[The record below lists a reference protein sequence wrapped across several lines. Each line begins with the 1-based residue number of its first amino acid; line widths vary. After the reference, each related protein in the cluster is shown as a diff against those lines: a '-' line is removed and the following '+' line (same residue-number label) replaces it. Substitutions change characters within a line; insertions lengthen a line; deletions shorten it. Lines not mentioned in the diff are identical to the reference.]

1 MSNLFNSL
9 FSHSEQPQN
18 GDGNSNS
25 SNNDSNNQNNN
36 SNNSNSDN
44 SNNINSGNNNN
55 SEGGHSDA
63 PKVTEA
69 ADLSDSLKQGAR
81 DSSVVGSAID
91 PSKEQGKQALS
102 HMDPR
107 ASQVLVHAYEEAKR
121 VKKSFI
127 EPEQLF
133 LALVSDRDIF
143 KLLQDFSVDVAK
155 ITREIQEKE
164 TTGDFSGEPTLG
176 EATKQILEEAFL
188 NAKKREVEYLSPEDI
203 LLTFF
208 NKQSEVAKPLQAA
221 GVDKG
226 KVEEKLSKSTEFSTG
241 KKSVLAQY
249 GIDLTEKAKKGELDP
264 IAGREKEIERLVH
277 ILLRRTKNNPVIIG
291 EPGTGKTALVE
302 GMAQVMANGKVTPDL
317 ANKRIIQL
325 DLSSLIAGASH
336 RGEFEERLQA
346 VIKEVMSSGGT
357 IILFIDEI
365 HTILGA
371 GATEGALDASN
382 IIKPYL
388 SKGTLQIIGATTIS
402 EYRKNFEKDRA
413 FERRFQPVV
422 CDEPTEE
429 VATEMIKILLPKYEK
444 FHGVKVSEEA
454 ITAAV
459 KLSKRYVGDRFL
471 PDKAIDL
478 LDEAS
483 AEVRLDGSASAA
495 AGQGAKEVH
504 PEDIEKVVSRW
515 TGIPITKLTEKES
528 EKLLHMEDL
537 IHKKFINHE
546 RAVKA
551 VSEAIRRG
559 RIGLANANRPI
570 ASFIF
575 LGPTGTGKTELAKC
589 LAEIMFGKSDAM
601 IRIDMSEYME
611 KHEVAKLVG
620 APPGYV
626 GYEEGGQLTEAVRN
640 KPYSIVLLDEIE
652 KAHPDV
658 FNILLQLL
666 EDGRLTDNK
675 GNTISFKNTVI
686 IATSNIGSD
695 IIRRKIMEAQ
705 AGKKEGAADPAQAN
719 GQQVDPNNP
728 NPAIANPTSP
738 TAPAQAQQIAA
749 VAPAAPANIPMDP
762 APPLQPGQLPA
773 VTDPKKEDKEEDP
786 ENPRTK
792 AFKELSSIVMEEL
805 TKHFRPE
812 LINRFDEVV
821 VFEPLTQENMIEICK
836 LQIDAT
842 RKLLKEQNI
851 GLDLS
856 QKAFDQLA
864 KEGYDP
870 VYGARPL
877 RRLIQRSIENPI
889 AIYLIQKT
897 IVSGETIL
905 VDYDAAGD
913 KFIFSKARMAQS
925 NNEMGQS
932 NINGAV
938 DPNAAQGN
946 QNNSETGNS
955 EGQMPSQDGAGQGQ
969 QVPQDNSQAPTN
981 GQTAGNPPANGA
993 YPDWLNNVTD
1003 AAQGGQPTTPPTQGS
1018 DGTQMQP
1025 QQ

>member
-1 MSNLFNSL
+1 MSNIFGSL
-9 FSHSEQPQN
+9 FQHPDTQ
-18 GDGNSNS
+18 DTS
-25 SNNDSNNQNNN
+25 SSNNQNNN
-36 SNNSNSDN
+36 QN
-44 SNNINSGNNNN
+44 SNNNGGNNNFGNGNNSGNSN
-55 SEGGHSDA
+55 GGASV
-63 PKVTEA
+63 PEVRES
-69 ADLSDSLKQGAR
+69 ADLSDSLKQASK
-81 DSSVVGSAID
+81 DSSVVSSSID
-91 PSKEQGKQALS
+91 PAKEQGKQALS

-107 ASQVLVHAYEEAKR
+107 ASQVLVHAYDEAKR
-121 VKKSFI
+121 IKHSFI

-133 LALVSDRDIF
+133 LALISDRDIF

-155 ITREIQEKE
+155 ITRDLQEKE
-164 TTGDFSGEPTLG
+164 TVGDFTGEPTLG
-176 EATKQILEEAFL
+176 ESTKQVLEEAFL

-203 LLTFF
+203 LLVFV
-208 NKQSEVAKPLQAA
+208 NKKADVVKPLVDQ
-221 GVDKG
+221 GVDG
-226 KVEEKLSKSTEFSTG
+226 TKVEQKLSKSTEFSTG

-249 GIDLTEKAKKGELDP
+249 GIDLTEKARNGELDP
-264 IAGREKEIERLVH
+264 ISGREKEIERLVH

-302 GMAQVMANGKVTPDL
+302 GMAQMMVSGKVTPDL
-317 ANKRIIQL
+317 ASKKIIQL

-346 VIKEVMSSGGT
+346 VIKEVMAAGGQ

-388 SKGTLQIIGATTIS
+388 SKGTLQIIGATTTS

-429 VATEMIKILLPKYEK
+429 VAIEMIKILLPKYEK
-444 FHGVKVSEEA
+444 FHGVKVSDDA
-454 ITAAV
+454 VVAAV
-459 KLSKRYVGDRFL
+459 KLSKRYVGERFL

-483 AEVRLDGSASAA
+483 AEVRLGGSSSTNAQ
-495 AGQGAKEVH
+495 QGTKEVN
-504 PEDIEKVVSRW
+504 PPDIERVVSRW
-515 TGIPITKLTEKES
+515 TGIPITKLTEQES
-528 EKLLHMEDL
+528 EKLLHMEDI
-537 IHKKFINHE
+537 IHKNFINHE

-589 LAEIMFGKSDAM
+589 LAEIMFGKKDAM
-601 IRIDMSEYME
+601 IRLDMSEYME

-695 IIRRKIMEAQ
+695 LIRRKIMEAKS
-705 AGKKEGAADPAQAN
+705 GKTEGATPDPAAGQKAEVAPGASVTTEQTASSGGGAANGAAMAIPTDPNAQQAN
-719 GQQVDPNNP
+719 P
-728 NPAIANPTSP
+728 
-738 TAPAQAQQIAA
+738 QA
-749 VAPAAPANIPMDP
+749 
-762 APPLQPGQLPA
+762 QPGQNPA
-773 VTDPKKEDKEEDP
+773 QPGTPAQPPKPGEENPDDPKV
-786 ENPRTK
+786 K

-821 VFEPLTQENMIEICK
+821 VFEPLTQEDMIEICK
-836 LQIDAT
+836 LQIEQT

-864 KEGYDP
+864 KEGFDP

-897 IVSGETIL
+897 IVTGETIL
-905 VDYDAAGD
+905 VDYDPAQD
-913 KFIFSKARMAQS
+913 KYVFSKARRAAPDPTVGASDSHGVVDGQQQ
-925 NNEMGQS
+925 GQS
-932 NINGAV
+932 
-938 DPNAAQGN
+938 N
-946 QNNSETGNS
+946 QNNSDGQNVGN
-955 EGQMPSQDGAGQGQ
+955 PAGQNQ
-969 QVPQDNSQAPTN
+969 QLDN
-981 GQTAGNPPANGA
+981 GQPQPNGQPAQDPNMNQGQVSGQPQNGA
-993 YPDWLNNVTD
+993 YPQWLNNVTES
-1003 AAQGGQPTTPPTQGS
+1003 AQGGDAPAPEVDAPAPQGNPPAQS
-1018 DGTQMQP
+1018 
-1025 QQ
+1025 